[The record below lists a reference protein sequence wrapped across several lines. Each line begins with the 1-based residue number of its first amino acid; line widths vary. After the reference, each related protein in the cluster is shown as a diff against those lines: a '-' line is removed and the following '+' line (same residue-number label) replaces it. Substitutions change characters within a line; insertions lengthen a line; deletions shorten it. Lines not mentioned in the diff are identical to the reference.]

1 MPKFANARIKTDV
14 RFHINTRMCVFNT
27 QVDVRFYIYIYIYTI
42 GSTRTNLDR
51 RDNEYPIIYIYI
63 YRPPPKL
70 NLKTCFI
77 CIVIFLC
84 PIGSRPAI
92 PKPNHMILSPHNAC
106 IKGQTGPGRGPLW
119 GAKVKREYFVFR
131 KQQTNQKKTN
141 RPTVHAGT
149 VSSTR
154 LSRAGYYLSLLH
166 AGDLPIGAC
175 APP

>member
-1 MPKFANARIKTDV
+1 MHNAQDYYH
-14 RFHINTRMCVFNT
+14 FHGF
-27 QVDVRFYIYIYIYTI
+27 
-42 GSTRTNLDR
+42 GSAQEGGGVWLQNHKKCTGWQAT
-51 RDNEYPIIYIYI
+51 
-63 YRPPPKL
+63 KL
-70 NLKTCFI
+70 NLKTCF
-77 CIVIFLC
+77 IVIFLC

-154 LSRAGYYLSLLH
+154 LSRAGYYLSLPH